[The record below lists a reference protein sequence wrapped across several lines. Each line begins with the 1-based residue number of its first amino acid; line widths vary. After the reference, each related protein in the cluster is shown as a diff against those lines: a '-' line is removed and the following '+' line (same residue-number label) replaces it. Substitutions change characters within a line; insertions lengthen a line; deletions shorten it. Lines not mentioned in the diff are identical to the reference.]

1 MKRRNKDL
9 EAMIRDTVR
18 ELEAMFPPPGRAAVV
33 RLDRSERAGKRGG
46 RQGGALGVLGL
57 MRWL

>member
-1 MKRRNKDL
+1 VKRRNKDL
-9 EAMIRDTVR
+9 EATIRDTVR
-18 ELEAMFPPPGRAAVV
+18 GWRPCSHRSGRAAVV
-33 RLDRSERAGKRGG
+33 RLDRSGRAGERGG